1 MNVPD
6 APMGR
11 RDRRKAEAKRR
22 LLSAARQ
29 AIAQSGIASVRISD
43 VTALADLGFGTFY
56 SYFESKEALVD
67 AVVKEVLSGLGSTIG
82 GAALEFDDPTEAASA
97 SYRRFLRFGR
107 DEPQLAKIIVE
118 LDRANDVFE
127 DAVRPWA
134 REILERGQEL
144 GRFDIPNVE
153 LCLTSVAASALAT
166 IRGILSGHIEPGPAT
181 ESSGAEM
188 MLRAFGVDPAAARRL
203 AYRELPA
210 LGAVSADAPSVTST
224 ARE

>member
-1 MNVPD
+1 MNAPA

-11 RDRRKAEAKRR
+11 RARRKAEAKRR

-29 AIAQSGIASVRISD
+29 AIAQSGIVGVRISD

-67 AVVKEVLSGLGSTIG
+67 AVAEEVLSGLGATIG
-82 GAALEFDDPTEAASA
+82 GAALEFEDPAEAASA

-107 DEPQLAKIIVE
+107 DQPEFAKIIVE
-118 LDRANDVFE
+118 LDRANDMFE
-127 DAVRPWA
+127 DVVRPWA
-134 REILERGQEL
+134 RETLERGQRL

-153 LCLTSVAASALAT
+153 LCLTSVAASALAV
-166 IRGILSGHIEPGPAT
+166 ISGILSGHIAAGPDT

-188 MLRAFGVDPAAARRL
+188 MLRAFGVDRAAAHRI

-210 LGAVSADAPSVTST
+210 LGSMGSDGPAGEP
-224 ARE
+224 RGN